1 MRIEQLR
8 NEIDNIDLQL
18 VSLLNL
24 RYSYCNEIGK
34 IKKEQG
40 IAVLDSNREQEIIDK
55 LSKEEKYDGMVEALW
70 PIIMSF
76 SKSLQSILDK

>member
-34 IKKEQG
+34 LKKEQG

-55 LSKEEKYDGMVEALW
+55 LSKEEWHDGMVETLW

>member
-18 VSLLNL
+18 VSLFNL

-34 IKKEQG
+34 LKKEQG

-55 LSKEEKYDGMVEALW
+55 LSKEEKYDGMVKTLW
-70 PIIMSF
+70 PVIMSF
-76 SKSLQSILDK
+76 SKSL

>member
-34 IKKEQG
+34 LKKEQG

-55 LSKEEKYDGMVEALW
+55 LSEKEMYYGMVEALW
-70 PIIMSF
+70 PTVMSF
-76 SKSLQSILDK
+76 SKNLQSILNK

>member
-34 IKKEQG
+34 LKKEQS

-55 LSKEEKYDGMVEALW
+55 LSEEEMYSGMVETLW
-70 PIIMSF
+70 PVIMSF
-76 SKSLQSILDK
+76 SRRL